1 MMSYVLL
8 WHIHISTTFRF
19 NVKQPHILDTKE
31 HSVTAYFLFDLSATQ
46 SQEADCTGTNQRLVL
61 IFASSPKQY
70 TVDDHQGQAS
80 QSGAAM
86 AGGSKG
92 AYRKKYWQQTCKQL
106 TDLDRNSQE
115 WALCNWICCSR
126 KGRVSLA
133 GLACDWAD
141 RQDDFL
147 WMAPQLILNHVVS

>member
-1 MMSYVLL
+1 MMSGVLL

-61 IFASSPKQY
+61 IFASSYNSRWSSRPSF
-70 TVDDHQGQAS
+70 TS
-80 QSGAAM
+80 AAM